1 MNDRP
6 QAAQPAPHQ
15 MSLGVAF
22 SLWAA
27 IGLVTAFYGAWLGFG
42 GRRFAVAL
50 AVGMILFA
58 VQIFPMARGVIERVW
73 EMLGARAAL
82 LAPLLPLGAYFAYA
96 AGTGVL
102 TWQRTALAT
111 GYILLPALLVMGAEK
126 SGVGEP
132 SAPRWQDY
140 AAVAALWIPL
150 ELRWLYNLFPYPP
163 PLRHVLTILLALNT
177 GMAAFLFIRR
187 MDGIGYPVEWSRRTI
202 TIVGMN
208 LTLFGII
215 AIPLGLRLHF
225 LAFEPSLSRLRGLP
239 LEALGILLFTA
250 WPEEFLFRGLI
261 QNMFS
266 KTLGRP
272 WLGLVVAAI
281 IFGCAHLNN
290 GIFPNWRYAILAT
303 IAGIFYGRAWR
314 NSRSLFPAC
323 LVHGLVD
330 ITWHILFR

>member
-208 LTLFGII
+208 LTLF
-215 AIPLGLRLHF
+215 
-225 LAFEPSLSRLRGLP
+225 
-239 LEALGILLFTA
+239 
-250 WPEEFLFRGLI
+250 
-261 QNMFS
+261 
-266 KTLGRP
+266 
-272 WLGLVVAAI
+272 
-281 IFGCAHLNN
+281 
-290 GIFPNWRYAILAT
+290 
-303 IAGIFYGRAWR
+303 
-314 NSRSLFPAC
+314 
-323 LVHGLVD
+323 
-330 ITWHILFR
+330 